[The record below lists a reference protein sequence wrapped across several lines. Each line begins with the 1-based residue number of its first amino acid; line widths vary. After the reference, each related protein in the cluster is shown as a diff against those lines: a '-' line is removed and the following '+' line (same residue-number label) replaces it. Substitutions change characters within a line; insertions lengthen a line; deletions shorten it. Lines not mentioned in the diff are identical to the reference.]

1 MGDLG
6 GGMGIDGTPA
16 EAVAVPQ
23 RTKCL
28 ALDMDG
34 AHHLYPSVS
43 PSVRQILSLSVC
55 PSS

>member
-1 MGDLG
+1 
-6 GGMGIDGTPA
+6 MGIDGTPA